1 MNDDGVKKLFDKVN
15 VLEVADLRNLIKH
28 LWKQREFFKRTF
40 DIIRDSIVVIN
51 SRGEISYC
59 NQSACDLLGIS
70 NPKQSNVLW
79 KYIPEFV
86 VFADLDMPSIGTS
99 NSFLSKEIK
108 ISYPRKSIL
117 NVTVTHNYSN
127 YDDGERMFVLR
138 IVDITEERASAEK
151 MLNDEKISSV
161 TLLASAVAH
170 EIGNPLN
177 AISLRLQLMQRQ
189 CKSLKNVDERMKLE
203 TSAGICLDEIARLD
217 GIVKNFLHAI
227 RPQKPKFTSLPL
239 GKVLEDTIDLM
250 EAEFKSL
257 NIEVVNRIGPLPL
270 ILGDYS
276 QLKQVFFNVLKN
288 SCEAI
293 SSGGTVIIE
302 GSASDDDVILIFTD
316 NGVGIPCDLLD
327 KIFQPYFS
335 TKREGNGLGMVIIE
349 RILREHGA
357 TIDIA
362 SAKNVGTKISISFP
376 RKDKCMPLLGTDND
390 SQESHVRNVLPW

>member
-1 MNDDGVKKLFDKVN
+1 MNDDGIKKLFDRVD
-15 VLEVADLRNLIKH
+15 VLDVADLRNLIKH

-51 SRGEISYC
+51 TKGEIFYC
-59 NQSACDLLGIS
+59 NQSACELLGIR
-70 NPKQSNVLW
+70 NLKQSNVLW

-86 VFADLDMPSIGTS
+86 VFSDLDTSSIDT
-99 NSFLSKEIK
+99 NDSFLSKEIK

-117 NVTVTHNYSN
+117 NVTIAHNYSN
-127 YDDGERMFVLR
+127 YDGDEKMFVLR
-138 IVDITEERASAEK
+138 IVDITEERALSEK
-151 MLNDEKISSV
+151 TLHDEKISSV

-177 AISLRLQLMQRQ
+177 AISLRLQLMRRQ
-189 CKSLKNVDERMKLE
+189 FKSLKNVDERMKLE
-203 TSAGICLDEIARLD
+203 MSAGVCLDEIARLD
-217 GIVKNFLHAI
+217 SIVKNFLHAI
-227 RPQKPKFTSLPL
+227 RPQKPKLTSLPL
-239 GKVLEDTIDLM
+239 GKVLDDIIDLM

-257 NIEVVNRIGPLPL
+257 NIEVINRIGPLPL

-293 SSGGTVIIE
+293 SGGGTIVID
-302 GSASDDDVILIFTD
+302 GTTNDNDVIVTFTD
-316 NGVGIPCDLLD
+316 SGMGMSCDLLA

-335 TKREGNGLGMVIIE
+335 TKKEGNGLGMVIIE

-362 SAKNVGTKISISFP
+362 SAKNIGTKISINFP
-376 RKDKCMPLLGTDND
+376 RKDKCMPLLHAHSD
-390 SQESHVRNVLPW
+390 SKEFCVQNVSP